1 MVVCFFWVDAAAFG
15 FVVRLL
21 FCMQFI
27 NRLLTTNAMREFVDR
42 ADAGH
47 QLAAKLLAYRDRPD
61 VVVLGVVRGGL
72 PVAFEVASDLHA
84 PLDIVTVRKLGTP
97 GHEELAMG
105 AIADGGVKF
114 LNQDLIS
121 MMRISSQ
128 EIDQVEQ
135 AEQRELQRRERVY
148 RGNRPPVEVA
158 NKTAI
163 IVDDGIATGATI
175 RAAIASMRAKN
186 ARQVIVA
193 TPVGAADT
201 CAELRQEGNTVI
213 SVMEPLE
220 FSAVGLWYQRFP
232 QTSDSEVHSL
242 LAVPSNIS

>member
-1 MVVCFFWVDAAAFG
+1 
-15 FVVRLL
+15 
-21 FCMQFI
+21 
-27 NRLLTTNAMREFVDR
+27 
-42 ADAGH
+42 
-47 QLAAKLLAYRDRPD
+47 
-61 VVVLGVVRGGL
+61 
-72 PVAFEVASDLHA
+72 
-84 PLDIVTVRKLGTP
+84 
-97 GHEELAMG
+97 
-105 AIADGGVKF
+105 
-114 LNQDLIS
+114 

-220 FSAVGLWYQRFP
+220 FSAVGLW
-232 QTSDSEVHSL
+232 
-242 LAVPSNIS
+242 